1 MNLIEIAE
9 IMISVIIPV
18 YNLENYIERCIKSVL
33 IQTFKNFEVI
43 CVDDKSQD
51 RTVEIIEK
59 IAKTDSRVKLLRQ
72 PKNSGPAMARSY
84 GCRESKGSYIFF
96 LDGDDTLPSNALE
109 LLYTKIKDSKV
120 DIVRGSVVVV
130 DFDGNR
136 NLLKCDSLPYGSDRY
151 GIYRALLEGCFRHN
165 LCFTLFNRSL
175 LTDYTYLFLSNMRNG
190 EDAYLFY
197 QLVENIKNGIEVISE
212 IVYFYQ
218 MNPNSSSHIEL
229 SDNSLDGLLVFHKYV
244 TSIDFRDDYLEKLS
258 YRNSTKL
265 VNYHAL
271 RNGFKRVEKSIE
283 KISAPPFLSMKY
295 RIRYMSFFDL
305 IIFYVRVLILNLKK
319 IF

>member
-1 MNLIEIAE
+1 
-9 IMISVIIPV
+9 MISVIIPV
-18 YNLENYIERCIKSVL
+18 YNLENYIERCINSVL

-51 RTVEIIEK
+51 RTIEIIER

-72 PKNSGPAMARSY
+72 PRNLGPAMARSY
-84 GCRESKGSYIFF
+84 GCRESKGNYIFF

-109 LLYTKIKDSKV
+109 LLYTKIKNSKV

-175 LTDYTYLFLSNMRNG
+175 LTDYTYLFYPNMRNG

-197 QLVENIKNGIEVISE
+197 QLVENIKNGVVVVPD
-212 IVYFYQ
+212 IVYMYH
-218 MNPNSSSHIEL
+218 MNEQSSTH
-229 SDNSLDGLLVFHKYV
+229 V
-244 TSIDFRDDYLEKLS
+244 KLS
-258 YRNSTKL
+258 KKALEGIILLRKYITGIDYGDDSLTRLSYKSSTKIVKYL
-265 VNYHAL
+265 AL
-271 RNGFKRVEKSIE
+271 RNGFSIVQ
-283 KISAPPFLSMKY
+283 KLIDDLNAPQFLSLKFTVK
-295 RIRYMSFFDL
+295 YMSSL
-305 IIFYVRVLILNLKK
+305 EIVEFYLRRVCFKLKK
-319 IF
+319 NYT

>member
-1 MNLIEIAE
+1 
-9 IMISVIIPV
+9 MISVIIPV
-18 YNLENYIERCIKSVL
+18 YNLENHIERCIKSVL
-33 IQTFKNFEVI
+33 IQTFKNFEII

-51 RTVEIIEK
+51 RSVEIIER
-59 IAKTDSRVKLLRQ
+59 IAKTDFRVKLLGQ
-72 PKNSGPAMARSY
+72 PRNLGPAMARSY

-136 NLLKCDSLPYGSDRY
+136 NLLKSDSLPYGSNRY
-151 GIYRALLEGCFRHN
+151 GIYRALLEGKFRH
-165 LCFTLFNRSL
+165 TLWATLYKREL
-175 LTDYTYLFLSNMRNG
+175 LVNYSYHEYPNMRNG

-197 QLVENIKNGIEVISE
+197 QLVENIKNGIEVIPE

-229 SDNSLDGLLVFHKYV
+229 SDNSLDGLLFFHKYV
-244 TSIDFRDDYLEKLS
+244 TSIDFQDDYLENLS
-258 YRNSTKL
+258 YSKSTKI

-271 RNGFKRVEKSIE
+271 RHGFDRVEKSI
-283 KISAPPFLSMKY
+283 KKNGVPPFLSMKY
-295 RIRYMSFFDL
+295 RIKYMPFFDL
-305 IIFYVRVLILNLKK
+305 IIYCVRLWIQRKN
-319 IF
+319 

>member
-1 MNLIEIAE
+1 
-9 IMISVIIPV
+9 MISVIIPV

-72 PKNSGPAMARSY
+72 PQNSGPAMARSY

-136 NLLKCDSLPYGSDRY
+136 NLLKCDSLPYGSERY
-151 GIYRALLEGCFRHN
+151 GIYRALLEGKFRHN
-165 LCFTLFNRSL
+165 LWATLYKREL
-175 LTDYTYLFLSNMRNG
+175 LVNYSYHEYPNMRNG

-197 QLVENIKNGIEVISE
+197 QLVENINNGISIVPD
-212 IVYFYQ
+212 IVYYYY
-218 MNPNSSSHIEL
+218 MVHNSSTHIKK
-229 SDNSLDGLLVFHKYV
+229 SNKSLEGLLVFHKYV
-244 TSIDFRDDYLEKLS
+244 TSIDFGDKSLTRLS
-258 YRNSTKL
+258 FMSSTKC
-265 VNYHAL
+265 VKYHAL
-271 RNGFKRVEKSIE
+271 RNGFSVVQKLIDQLN
-283 KISAPPFLSMKY
+283 APQFLSFKY
-295 RIRYMSFFDL
+295 TIKYMSFSD
-305 IIFYVRVLILNLKK
+305 IVIFYIRWLRSK
-319 IF
+319 F

>member
-1 MNLIEIAE
+1 
-9 IMISVIIPV
+9 MISVIIPV

-72 PKNSGPAMARSY
+72 PQNSGPAMARSY

-96 LDGDDTLPSNALE
+96 LDGDDTLPSNTLE

-136 NLLKCDSLPYGSDRY
+136 NLLKCDSLPYGSERY
-151 GIYRALLEGCFRHN
+151 GIYRALLEGKFRHN
-165 LCFTLFNRSL
+165 LWATLYKREL
-175 LTDYTYLFLSNMRNG
+175 LVNYSYHEYPNMRNG

-197 QLVENIKNGIEVISE
+197 QLVENINNGISIVPD
-212 IVYFYQ
+212 IVYYYY
-218 MNPNSSSHIEL
+218 MVHNSSTHIKK
-229 SDNSLDGLLVFHKYV
+229 SNKSLEGLLVFHKYV
-244 TSIDFRDDYLEKLS
+244 TSIDFGDKSLTRLS
-258 YRNSTKL
+258 FMSSTKC
-265 VNYHAL
+265 VKYHAL
-271 RNGFKRVEKSIE
+271 RNGFSVVQKLIDQLN
-283 KISAPPFLSMKY
+283 APQFLSFKY
-295 RIRYMSFFDL
+295 TIKYMSFSD
-305 IIFYVRVLILNLKK
+305 IVIFYIRWLRSK
-319 IF
+319 F

>member
-1 MNLIEIAE
+1 
-9 IMISVIIPV
+9 MISVIIPV

-72 PKNSGPAMARSY
+72 PQNSGPAMARSY

-120 DIVRGSVVVV
+120 DIVRGSVVEV

-175 LTDYTYLFLSNMRNG
+175 LTDYTYLFHPNMRNG

-197 QLVENIKNGIEVISE
+197 QLVENIKNGIEIISE
-212 IVYFYQ
+212 TVYFYQ
-218 MNPNSSSHIEL
+218 MNPNSSTHVAL
-229 SDNSLDGLLVFHKYV
+229 SDNSLDGLLIFHKYV
-244 TSIDFRDDYLEKLS
+244 TSINFQDKYLKKLS
-258 YRNSTKL
+258 LRNSTKI

-305 IIFYVRVLILNLKK
+305 IIYYVRVLILNLKN
-319 IF
+319 I

>member
-1 MNLIEIAE
+1 
-9 IMISVIIPV
+9 MISVIIPV
-18 YNLENYIERCIKSVL
+18 YNLEDYIERCINSVL

-51 RTVEIIEK
+51 RTIEIVEK
-59 IAKTDSRVKLLRQ
+59 IAKIDSRVKLLRHPQ
-72 PKNSGPAMARSY
+72 NLGPAMARSY

-109 LLYTKIKDSKV
+109 LLYTKIMDSKV

-136 NLLKCDSLPYGSDRY
+136 NLLKCDSLPYGSDCY

-175 LTDYTYLFLSNMRNG
+175 LTDYTYLFYPNMRNG

-197 QLVENIKNGIEVISE
+197 QLVENIKNGIEVIPE

-229 SDNSLDGLLVFHKYV
+229 SDNSLDGLLFFHKYV
-244 TSIDFRDDYLEKLS
+244 TSIDFRDDYLKKLS
-258 YRNSTKL
+258 YSKSTKI

-271 RNGFKRVEKSIE
+271 RNGFDRVEKSIK
-283 KISAPPFLSMKY
+283 KIGAPPFLSMKY
-295 RIRYMSFFDL
+295 RIKYMPFFDL
-305 IIFYVRVLILNLKK
+305 IIYYVRLLFQRKN
-319 IF
+319 

>member
-1 MNLIEIAE
+1 
-9 IMISVIIPV
+9 MISVIIPV

-175 LTDYTYLFLSNMRNG
+175 LTDYTYLFHSNMRNG

>member
-1 MNLIEIAE
+1 
-9 IMISVIIPV
+9 MISVIIPV
-18 YNLENYIERCIKSVL
+18 YNLEDYIERCINSVL
-33 IQTFKNFEVI
+33 IQTFKNFEII

-51 RTVEIIEK
+51 RSVEIIER
-59 IAKTDSRVKLLRQ
+59 ITKTDSRIKLLRQ
-72 PKNSGPAMARSY
+72 PRNLGPAMARSY

-136 NLLKCDSLPYGSDRY
+136 NLLKSDSLPYGSNRY
-151 GIYRALLEGCFRHN
+151 GIYRALLECKFRHN
-165 LCFTLFNRSL
+165 LWATL
-175 LTDYTYLFLSNMRNG
+175 YKKELFMNYMYQEVLDMRNG

-197 QLVENIKNGIEVISE
+197 QLVENIKNGIEVIPE
-212 IVYFYQ
+212 IVYSYQ

-258 YRNSTKL
+258 YSKSTKI

-271 RNGFKRVEKSIE
+271 RNGFDRVEKSIK
-283 KISAPPFLSMKY
+283 KIGAPPFLSMKY
-295 RIRYMSFFDL
+295 RIKYMPFFDL
-305 IIFYVRVLILNLKK
+305 IIYYVRLLFQRKN
-319 IF
+319 